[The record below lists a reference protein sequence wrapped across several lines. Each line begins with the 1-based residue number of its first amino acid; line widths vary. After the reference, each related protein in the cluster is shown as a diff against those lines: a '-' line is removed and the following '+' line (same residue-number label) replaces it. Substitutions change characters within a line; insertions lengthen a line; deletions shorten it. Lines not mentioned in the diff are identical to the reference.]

1 MQTEEKKL
9 ESGLKKTNSSL
20 EVIGKKALK
29 DPQIMSL
36 LWEKFEK
43 NQNRI
48 ATFLGVNR
56 SSVNRR
62 CKDYNLQ

>member
-1 MQTEEKKL
+1 MHPNVQDILKQESQKCDDIGIKEKSRL
-9 ESGLKKTNSSL
+9 YPGN
-20 EVIGKKALK
+20 
-29 DPQIMSL
+29 
-36 LWEKFEK
+36 KFEK

-62 CKDYNLQ
+62 CKDYNLE